1 MCRAFYWVKRWIQ
14 KRCACNVPGMRP
26 FGTIQ
31 GHSIGSTELAE
42 IRRLLTGH
50 PSWNRSRLS
59 VELCCR
65 WNLRGPDGTP
75 KDMACRNLLLK
86 LHRAEHITLPPRQRL
101 SPNAHRNRPTDCVDH
116 RTGPVVADLRSL
128 GPLSVAVVARATEEE
143 RLFNCLISRYH
154 YLGLRS
160 TVGENLKYLVCFGN
174 GRPLACLLFGSAAWK
189 THARDSFIGWDRP
202 TRERNLQQVTNNTR
216 FLILPWVRVRCLAS
230 RVLSLVAR
238 RVQADWRSKYGHGL
252 HLLETFVDTS
262 RFHGTCYRAANWIEL
277 GQTTGRTRNSTSS
290 RPQTTRKAVFVLPL
304 SLHFRRELC
313 R

>member
-1 MCRAFYWVKRWIQ
+1 M
-14 KRCACNVPGMRP
+14 GL

-31 GHSIGSTELAE
+31 GRGIGTAELAE
-42 IRRLLTGH
+42 IRRLLGAH
-50 PSWNRSRLS
+50 PDWHRSRLS
-59 VELCCR
+59 VELCRR
-65 WNLRGPDGTP
+65 WSLRGPDGTL

-86 LHRAEHITLPPRQRL
+86 LHRADHITLPPRQRV
-101 SPNAHRNRPTDCVDH
+101 SPNAYRNREVGLVDH
-116 RTGPVVADLRSL
+116 QVEPVTADLGSL
-128 GPLSVAVVARATEEE
+128 EPLSVTVVPRATDDE

-160 TVGENLKYLVCFGN
+160 TVGENLKYLVRSGG

-238 RVQADWRSKYGHGL
+238 RVRGDWQSKYGHPV
-252 HLLETFVDTS
+252 HLLETFVDSS
-262 RFHGTCYRAANWIEL
+262 RFRGTCYRAANWMEL
-277 GQTTGRTRNSTSS
+277 GQTTGRTRNSTST
-290 RPQTTRKAVFVLPL
+290 RAQTTRKAVFVLAL
-304 SLHFRRELC
+304 SPHFRRELC